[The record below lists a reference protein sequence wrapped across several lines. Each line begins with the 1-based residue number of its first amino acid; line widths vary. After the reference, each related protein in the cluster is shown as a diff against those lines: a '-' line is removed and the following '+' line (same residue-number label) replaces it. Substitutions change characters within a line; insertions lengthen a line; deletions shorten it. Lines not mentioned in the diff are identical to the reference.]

1 MERIEKALEEMGIG
15 YKVDE
20 TYGRVQFHTDT
31 AGQDICEEFDF
42 DGTAEDFVREFSQR
56 AEDYDVDDQV
66 EMYADMRGQYGVPD
80 SIRTL
85 LDDCQEAKDTLMD
98 IAEKLKEAIA

>member
-1 MERIEKALEEMGIG
+1 MKRIEEALKEMRIG
-15 YKVDE
+15 YKVVE

-56 AEDYDVDDQV
+56 AENYDVDDQV
-66 EMYADMRGQYGVPD
+66 AIYTGMRGRYGVPD
-80 SIRTL
+80 SIQTL
-85 LDDCQEAKDTLMD
+85 LDDCQEAKDTLME
-98 IAEKLKEAIA
+98 IAEKLKEAIV